1 MYIIIYIKF
10 LTSNWKF
17 IIIIALTYMINK
29 KYLTSKNKYLFS
41 ALALVLITPVLA
53 KTDIFPDIPLHL
65 QNSSAVT
72 ITYSAKPNSILFI
85 DSSTSMIEKLQGGA
99 YKCRIR
105 KSKRK
110 NTKGKNII

>member
-17 IIIIALTYMINK
+17 ITIIALTYMINK

-65 QNSSAVT
+65 QNSSTVT
-72 ITYSAKPNSILFI
+72 IAYSAKPNSIFFI

-105 KSKRK
+105 KSIRK
-110 NTKGKNII
+110 NTKDKNII